1 MLYRFLTY
9 VNSTS
14 SQTTY
19 ANIAYYISNNFSKII
34 HMNLEEL
41 ADACYV
47 SQATISRFCRFLGF
61 ESFTHFKME
70 CQRSLRDGER
80 RINDICSTS
89 SKGDEEYQYFF
100 RGYGDEIISE
110 LKDFINTMDIKRL
123 DQLLDRIHNTSDVAL
138 FGIHRCSSVIQELQ
152 FSFALKDKFV
162 KAYSGFTHQL
172 ECAKTLNEDS
182 LVIVFTAKD
191 GFWFEAHDVVDALAK
206 SKCYK
211 ILVTTEKNGERQ
223 DIFDEVYFLGSGR
236 GRGSLYV
243 MANYSE
249 AMISRYFT
257 RY

>member
-1 MLYRFLTY
+1 MLYKFLTY

-14 SQTTY
+14 SGTTY
-19 ANIAYYISNNFSKII
+19 SNIAYYISNNFSKII

-80 RINDICSTS
+80 RINDIISTIS
-89 SKGDEEYQYFF
+89 QEDEEYRESFQ
-100 RGYGDEIISE
+100 RYGHVIISE
-110 LKDFINTMDIKRL
+110 LQQLFDTMDILQL
-123 DQLLDRIHNTSDVAL
+123 DQLLDRIHNTEDVAL
-138 FGIHRCSSVIQELQ
+138 FGIHRCASVIQELQ

-162 KAYSGFTHQL
+162 KAYAGSTHQL
-172 ECAKTLNEDS
+172 ECARALKKDS
-182 LVIVFTAKD
+182 LAIVVTSSD
-191 GFWFEAHDVVDALAK
+191 GFWFEAGDVVDALA
-206 SKCYK
+206 SSPCYK
-211 ILVTTEKNGERQ
+211 ILLTTSREGKQ
-223 DIFDEVYFLGSGR
+223 ADIFNEVILIGSGKA
-236 GRGSLYV
+236 RGSAYT
-243 MANYSE
+243 MMNYSE